1 MSPALRRRPSTEESP
16 MKPARPAVL
25 ACLSLALPALAGTLK
40 CPPDSVKVGTVCID
54 TYEASVWQLPAGSR
68 LLTKFFSAEAKS
80 GPPARRAGRGSAGG
94 AVRARGRLGVRCP
107 SGWTGGPGI
116 TARRGASRLGAVVA
130 HVFGHGK
137 SPAHRFSG
145 DGDRTARVHDRGD
158 RPAGARS
165 RRPRP
170 RRARDRALRPRA
182 PRPPGAQNDAGGI
195 AGLALQQ
202 E

>member
-1 MSPALRRRPSTEESP
+1 T
-16 MKPARPAVL
+16 
-25 ACLSLALPALAGTLK
+25 
-40 CPPDSVKVGTVCID
+40 
-54 TYEASVWQLPAGSR
+54 ASVLRS
-68 LLTKFFSAEAKS
+68 EAKG

-94 AVRARGRLGVRCP
+94 AVRARGRLGVWGR
-107 SGWTGGPGI
+107 SGLTGGPWI

-182 PRPPGAQNDAGGI
+182 P
-195 AGLALQQ
+195 
-202 E
+202 